1 MQWGLQK
8 QAATRGQGRDTRPCW
23 TLKKARALPLHARG
37 HLLPPSPERFTAHQ
51 HVCYTHNSH
60 ISAVPTVHSS
70 WHTAEGGSRDLGWW
84 KKRCGHERQ
93 SRSTGFPVCSRIG
106 VAREGSPTKPASIQE
121 PPCARG
127 GGQGS
132 WVAGGLTGRG
142 EALCSMARCPGSEP
156 HAGGWGPPGPSL
168 SASSSRRAQLSWDMQ
183 KPAGPRRI
191 TNLPVWAIPKSTECV
206 ENSACANGLP
216 N

>member
-8 QAATRGQGRDTRPCW
+8 QAATRGQRRDTWPCW

-37 HLLPPSPERFTAHQ
+37 HLLPPSPERFTTHQ

-106 VAREGSPTKPASIQE
+106 VAREGSPAKPASIQE
-121 PPCARG
+121 PPCTRG

-132 WVAGGLTGRG
+132 WVAGVLTGRG
-142 EALCSMARCPGSEP
+142 GGSVQHGRASWVRAP
-156 HAGGWGPPGPSL
+156 RRGLGTPRPQLISKQQPPG
-168 SASSSRRAQLSWDMQ
+168 AVIMGHA
-183 KPAGPRRI
+183 KAGWP
-191 TNLPVWAIPKSTECV
+191 
-206 ENSACANGLP
+206 
-216 N
+216 